1 MTEASGP
8 LGIGL
13 WSLCPRGA
21 WCKFG
26 FGPDIETTQRHLQ
39 KVATC
44 RVTKPGLKFFLST
57 TAECWLAIY
66 NRSPGRQ
73 PGPRRVASA
82 VLLGGSQEHEDW
94 IESTTSKVPV
104 MVSPGGPSGHTLCL
118 LLLATA
124 ACLWLPCQ
132 GTAYK
137 SFLKRHLDNP
147 KTNFGSNHE
156 YCDQMMRRRG
166 MKCQQ
171 KNTFIH
177 ATEEQLKSICNSRGQ
192 VMDGNTLSKALFPIT
207 TCKLRRFLRKVL
219 CRYKGKSKIRRIRV
233 TCEKGLPVHFIS
245 SA

>member
-1 MTEASGP
+1 MLYADLLFT
-8 LGIGL
+8 LY
-13 WSLCPRGA
+13 
-21 WCKFG
+21 
-26 FGPDIETTQRHLQ
+26 TTQRHLQ

-73 PGPRRVASA
+73 PGPRRGASA

-132 GTAYK
+132 GTTYRT
-137 SFLKRHLDNP
+137 FLTKHVDNP
-147 KTNFGSNHE
+147 KMNFGSNSH
-156 YCDQMMRRRG
+156 YCKQMMSRRG
-166 MKCQQ
+166 MACQR

-177 ATEEQLKSICNSRGQ
+177 TTEEQLKSICNSRGQ
-192 VMDGNTLSKALFPIT
+192 IMDGNTRSKILFPIT
-207 TCKLRRFLRKVL
+207 TCRRRRFLGKLL
-219 CRYKGKSKIRRIRV
+219 CRYKGESKITRIRV
-233 TCEKGLPVHFIS
+233 TCKEGLPVRYIS
-245 SA
+245 ST